1 MPRINPTVSKEAK
14 KIYDKWGA
22 GERGHKVSE
31 AIIRHDNKSIDIRL
45 EEIEKRLV
53 KLEGVRK

>member
-1 MPRINPTVSKEAK
+1 MPRINPTISNKAKE
-14 KIYDKWGA
+14 IYDKWES

-31 AIIRHDNKSIDIRL
+31 AIIKYEDNSLEKRV